1 MQTYRLL
8 IPPEVHFVGPG
19 SLPGKSQARVLP
31 GTVIQSL
38 VRKVGI
44 VCPLRHIAGI
54 LVSPQRNIL
63 AIALVTSRPVKP
75 EPVFFNRTSDRAID
89 VPHSPELVGSTQ
101 TSILQSLGE
110 IASLQSG

>member
-8 IPPEVHFVGPG
+8 IPPEIHFIGPR

-31 GTVIQSL
+31 GTIIQSL
-38 VRKVGI
+38 MRKVGI
-44 VCPLRHIAGI
+44 VCELRHIAGI

-75 EPVFFNRTSDRAID
+75 EPVFFYRTSNRSID
-89 VPHSPELVGSTQ
+89 VPDCPQLVGSTQ
-101 TSILQSLGE
+101 TGI
-110 IASLQSG
+110 